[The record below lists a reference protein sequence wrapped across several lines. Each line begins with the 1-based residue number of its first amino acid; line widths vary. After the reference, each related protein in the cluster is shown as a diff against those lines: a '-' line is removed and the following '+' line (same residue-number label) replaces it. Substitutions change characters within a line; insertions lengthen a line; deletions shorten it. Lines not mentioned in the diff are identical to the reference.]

1 MGASRFLLGLVEP
14 ELFVYLSEFET
25 MIGFVYFIC
34 VKDAKTKLTAGP
46 IAPDSV
52 RHQKLD

>member
-25 MIGFVYFIC
+25 MIEFVYFIC
-34 VKDAKTKLTAGP
+34 VKDAKTKPNRWPHRPRL
-46 IAPDSV
+46 S
-52 RHQKLD
+52 